1 MSKNGLIPTLDGN
14 TTREQDT
21 PGKGGLPVILQNTSG
36 KVGLP
41 VILGRLFVVVLFITG
56 IFMLYQMHITN
67 RLLFN
72 ISAQFDKL
80 DPQPLDT
87 DTETNIQAI
96 MNLDWICYNVC
107 ISILY

>member
-1 MSKNGLIPTLDGN
+1 MSKNGLIPTFDGN
-14 TTREQDT
+14 TAREQDT
-21 PGKGGLPVILQNTSG
+21 PGKG
-36 KVGLP
+36 GLP

-80 DPQPLDT
+80 YPQPLDT

-96 MNLDWICYNVC
+96 MNLDWICYYVC